1 MSCYRVRPKAAPL
14 ESLGRDTIGG
24 RPILARGQIW
34 PRCLSCSAR
43 MTFFFQLDLP
53 RDLELFG
60 GHHLVAFHCTNHDHS
75 WLPPDI
81 ERLPTRFW
89 EGTAANGPSFWQFL
103 VNRPGPEQ
111 VGEPEPRLAPA
122 SLAVTPMTDAAPDG
136 RGLQLFK
143 IGGTPSWAQDAER
156 YRCACGAHMHYLCQ
170 VPEGFEFDGDAGPYQ
185 LFAGSEVYLHH
196 CGNRCDPRAVW
207 PVCQS

>member
-24 RPILARGQIW
+24 RPILARGQVW
-34 PRCLSCSAR
+34 PRCHCGAR

-53 RDLELFG
+53 PDLELFG
-60 GHHLVAFHCTNHDHS
+60 GHHLAAFQCIAHADTWH
-75 WLPPDI
+75 PPDI
-81 ERLPTRFW
+81 ARLPTRFW
-89 EGTAANGPSFWQFL
+89 EGTAANGPAFWQVL
-103 VNRPGPEQ
+103 VNRPGPEITL
-111 VGEPEPRLAPA
+111 EPEPRLAPA
-122 SLAVTPMTDAAPDG
+122 ILAIGAMNDAAPDG

-170 VPEGFEFDGDAGPYQ
+170 VPEGFEFDGEGGPYQ

-196 CGNRCDPRAVW
+196 CGNRCDARAVW